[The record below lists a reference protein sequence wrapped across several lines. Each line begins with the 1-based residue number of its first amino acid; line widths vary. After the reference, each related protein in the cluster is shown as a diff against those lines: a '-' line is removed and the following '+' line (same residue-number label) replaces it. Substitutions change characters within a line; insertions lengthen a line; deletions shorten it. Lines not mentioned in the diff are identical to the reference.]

1 MFNSYVDHKFNF
13 NVNAVSG
20 TLRKSM
26 KDSKFIIR
34 ELDSETYIFS
44 SEHQSLGYKTGPI
57 VILQIMLIGNNQCL
71 IEYVEKDIFDKIM
84 SDSEN
89 DGVYKESK

>member
-1 MFNSYVDHKFNF
+1 MFNNYVDHKFNF

-20 TLRKSM
+20 TLRKTM
-26 KDSKFIIR
+26 KDSKFIISK
-34 ELDSETYIFS
+34 LDAEIYLFS
-44 SEHQSLGYKTGPI
+44 PKHQSLGYKTDPI

-84 SDSEN
+84 SNSEN

>member
-1 MFNSYVDHKFNF
+1 MFNTYVDNKFNY

-20 TLRKSM
+20 TLRKTM

-34 ELDSETYIFS
+34 ELDYDQPIFAPN
-44 SEHQSLGYKTGPI
+44 HQSLYYNSDPI
-57 VILQIMLIGNNQCL
+57 VILQIMLVGDNKCL
-71 IEYVEKDIFDKIM
+71 IEYVEKGIFDRIM

-89 DGVYKESK
+89 GSVEQEKE

>member
-1 MFNSYVDHKFNF
+1 MFNSYVDNKFNY

-20 TLRKSM
+20 TLRKTM

-34 ELDSETYIFS
+34 KLDPDLCIFIP
-44 SEHQSLGYKTGPI
+44 EYQSISYRSAPI
-57 VILQIMLIGNNQCL
+57 VILQIMLIGDNKCL

-89 DGVYKESK
+89 DEKENL

>member
-1 MFNSYVDHKFNF
+1 MFNSYVDNKFNY

-20 TLRKSM
+20 TLRKTM

-34 ELDSETYIFS
+34 KLDAEIYLFS
-44 SEHQSLGYKTGPI
+44 PEHQSLGYKTGPI

-71 IEYVEKDIFDKIM
+71 IEYVEKEIFDKIM

-89 DGVYKESK
+89 GSVEQEEK

>member
-1 MFNSYVDHKFNF
+1 MFNSYVDNKFNY

-20 TLRKSM
+20 TLRKTM
-26 KDSKFIIR
+26 KESKFIISK
-34 ELDSETYIFS
+34 LDYDLYIFNPK
-44 SEHQSLGYKTGPI
+44 HQSLYYKADPI
-57 VILQIMLIGNNQCL
+57 TILQTMLIGNNQCL

-89 DGVYKESK
+89 DGLYKESK

>member
-1 MFNSYVDHKFNF
+1 MFNSYVDNKFNY
-13 NVNAVSG
+13 NINAVSG
-20 TLRKSM
+20 TLRKTM

-34 ELDSETYIFS
+34 ELDPDLYIFS
-44 SEHQSLGYKTGPI
+44 PKHQSIYYNSAPI
-57 VILQIMLIGNNQCL
+57 VVLQIMLIGDKKCL

-89 DGVYKESK
+89 GSVEQKEK

>member
-26 KDSKFIIR
+26 KESKFIIR
-34 ELDSETYIFS
+34 ELDSDLYIFNHN
-44 SEHQSLGYKTGPI
+44 HQSLGYKSDPI
-57 VILQIMLIGNNQCL
+57 VILQIMLIGDKKCL

>member
-1 MFNSYVDHKFNF
+1 MFNSYVDNKFNY

-20 TLRKSM
+20 TLRKTM

-34 ELDSETYIFS
+34 KLDPELCIFNP
-44 SEHQSLGYKTGPI
+44 EYQSISCYSKPI
-57 VILQIMLIGNNQCL
+57 AILQIMLIGDNKCL

-89 DGVYKESK
+89 GSVEQEEK